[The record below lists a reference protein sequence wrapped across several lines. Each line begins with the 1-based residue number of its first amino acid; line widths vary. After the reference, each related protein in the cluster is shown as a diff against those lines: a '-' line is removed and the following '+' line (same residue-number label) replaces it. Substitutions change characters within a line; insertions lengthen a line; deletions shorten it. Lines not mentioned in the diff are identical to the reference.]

1 MNTLRTLDLLVIAIY
16 FAVIA
21 GIGFWFA
28 RRQTSTETYFVARRS
43 IPSWAMGLSMFAT
56 IISSIT
62 FIAYPGSA
70 YAGNWNE
77 LVPGFMVLGVL
88 FLAGAAIK
96 VTRLLKNNL
105 RPLTEADAARIY
117 EAAY

>member
-1 MNTLRTLDLLVIAIY
+1 MSALRWLDLLVVALY
-16 FAVIA
+16 FVAVA
-21 GIGFWFA
+21 WIGFRVS
-28 RRQTSTETYFVARRS
+28 RRQTSTEAYFVARRS
-43 IPSWAMGLSMFAT
+43 IPSWAMGLSIFAT

-88 FLAGAAIK
+88 ILVGHDHHS
-96 VTRLLKNNL
+96 VLPPGGGHERL
-105 RPLTEADAARIY
+105 
-117 EAAY
+117 